1 MAGICRKR
9 KDCSVGNYKTTKTW
23 SDVLAL
29 CQNIYIFAVDVI
41 ESIVVDEVLDQ
52 NTSKEEILVVDE
64 NATTEQNLAEEQIK
78 EQKEEVQV
86 KEVTVR

>member
-23 SDVLAL
+23 SDVPAL

-41 ESIVVDEVLDQ
+41 ESIVSLFR
-52 NTSKEEILVVDE
+52 L
-64 NATTEQNLAEEQIK
+64 
-78 EQKEEVQV
+78 
-86 KEVTVR
+86 